1 MSSPLE
7 SLIQSASM
15 ITTPAR
21 TTNSD
26 YFGFGFDSPF
36 ATDIKEWDGRI
47 VDVDESTDRPIR
59 RGEPNSSRMDKFL
72 LNKFAI
78 AKKTQNK
85 FNIEND
91 NYDNVKNK
99 FKKDKYYNRT
109 VALITGESSKFKKK

>member
-72 LNKFAI
+72 LNKSIQINIFSFICLLPHAI
-78 AKKTQNK
+78 IQ
-85 FNIEND
+85 IPLD
-91 NYDNVKNK
+91 NLFVGCRPFMNWV
-99 FKKDKYYNRT
+99 
-109 VALITGESSKFKKK
+109 L